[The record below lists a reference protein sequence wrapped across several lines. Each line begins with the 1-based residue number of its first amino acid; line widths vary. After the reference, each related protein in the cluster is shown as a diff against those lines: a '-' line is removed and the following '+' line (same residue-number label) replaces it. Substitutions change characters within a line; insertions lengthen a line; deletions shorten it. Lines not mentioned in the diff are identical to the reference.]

1 MSAVNPFAANFAKE
15 AFEKFRDTP
24 STESCDKKIADEW
37 GELMREYFEKVP
49 DKYSE
54 TIHFAEPSPP
64 LRSTG
69 SKSIWAG
76 DSQKVEG
83 NQGVLLTFPFN
94 ENMREFVQ
102 SESKRAIAAQR
113 KFDNLPNKSPGVDEY
128 QLTAMLIT
136 FAIKTAVSWDTTNQI
151 GGDVDSLEL
160 SSDGKMRWIHVKP
173 ACKGQII
180 Q

>member
-64 LRSTG
+64 L
-69 SKSIWAG
+69 
-76 DSQKVEG
+76 
-83 NQGVLLTFPFN
+83 
-94 ENMREFVQ
+94 FVHVG
-102 SESKRAIAAQR
+102 R
-113 KFDNLPNKSPGVDEY
+113 KCRRTLHRRIPHRD
-128 QLTAMLIT
+128 
-136 FAIKTAVSWDTTNQI
+136 
-151 GGDVDSLEL
+151 
-160 SSDGKMRWIHVKP
+160 
-173 ACKGQII
+173 
-180 Q
+180 